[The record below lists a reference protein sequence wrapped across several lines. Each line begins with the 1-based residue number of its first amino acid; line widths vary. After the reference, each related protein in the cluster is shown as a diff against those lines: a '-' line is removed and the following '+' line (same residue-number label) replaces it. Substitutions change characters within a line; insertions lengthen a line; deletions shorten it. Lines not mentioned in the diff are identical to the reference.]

1 MLEGIIFFAIGLFI
15 FAAIGHGIWLL
26 GAAILRLLL
35 GALNDDKRPAQPRSS
50 GRPEPPSRLESCP
63 VCTVPIGFEQ
73 HTCVGCGW
81 PNVDAHQE
89 KRQALALDAVRR
101 TAKRF
106 RGMEWLDLDSF
117 LRIECALDEAIAL
130 SEHAP
135 AVETPQAEVAATT
148 EAPSQPQTIP
158 VASAEPATEEPPVD
172 VAPPIADMVSVA
184 PPPHADSSGRV
195 AHAAAPAAPTKP
207 RPPRFASFLEEKNI
221 RWGELIGGLLI
232 LCSSIALVLSF
243 WQQISERPLLKFG
256 LFNGVTAAL
265 FLIGLYV
272 ERRWRLPT
280 TTHGVLLIAMLLVP
294 LNFLAVAAFTLH
306 SPPTEP
312 LTIGGELLSI
322 VLFAGL
328 GLQAARILMPTAPWA
343 ATAAVVGCAAWQLV
357 VRRLVRPDSSPPLL
371 LGLGLAPIAAYAWPV
386 AAITRR
392 FSKNHECGEREANEI
407 FKVVGTTLF
416 AAVLPLGLIL
426 AKTEHVA
433 SSLARLA
440 PLVSLL
446 GAPLLAV
453 GMLLWRRLT
462 DPSVLKERIAGTA
475 VAVAG
480 VFGMAAATML
490 GWPTPAGMV
499 PTALV
504 NAVIFTW
511 AARRSEVAQAHLLA
525 ALSLAGAYL
534 VGAHVYQISNET
546 GRLPWNGDD
555 AGLAAQILLSGP
567 SGMALV
573 LPALLYVVP
582 IAVLRRRRESSWYEA
597 ARWYAAAGALLAA
610 ASAALVLVFLRR
622 GDPYCATYIFALY
635 GLIALVAAG
644 AMRRA
649 ALAYVGSSLLLASL
663 LTALLVR
670 FPDRFATTEAWLY
683 ALLAHSLGS
692 LLATLALDRFGLKFR
707 NSLVVPLERLAV
719 VTSIAAAPA
728 VGAAMAY
735 HHPTAGAVGATGIAF
750 AWGVLLIRPA
760 SIGWLESWQAAT
772 LFAVGQWTYVGLLHK
787 DWFADIAGYT
797 PLLDPRA
804 LAWFGLG
811 ATGVAAV
818 WLGARVFVRRSTW
831 SSVWRSLLLTRT
843 TADSFIAVGLPAL
856 VVALATYAVLP
867 GVLQELS
874 FRTFTPPEPR
884 VGPSLSAFEFAGI
897 PHQAAQGG
905 AVWTLWAAV
914 LALVCG
920 SLWERFTKGKLA
932 GVIVLAAVASYLIA
946 GRWES
951 EIAVASALR
960 WTSAAALIILSLPI
974 WFRNLLRP
982 LIGKLRLPGLAEQ
995 TATLPHFGF
1004 QIALCAT
1011 LFAPLM
1017 MIVGLGA
1024 TAIANY
1030 DSRYYHP
1037 ARTTSL
1043 PEPELL
1049 FYAFVATTVVAGV
1062 ALASA
1067 ALVRFVGRRLA
1078 ATAAREWVDLSAT
1091 VVGLLGA
1098 SPLLVLLIYWQAV
1111 ALKASPIL
1119 GPDPASWFVRVG
1131 LAVSYAVPLAATA
1144 IAIIG
1149 HAVSLR
1155 SARLGF
1161 ASSLVLNFTATIA
1174 YILALVPQGLKF
1186 DGSLWLRIGQ
1196 LNQSVTALFAIAWCF
1211 VAWKRFATNN
1221 ADEMRTR
1228 DESSDTD
1235 RVVPVGSAEPPPI
1248 FSSAALTP
1256 WLTRQVA
1263 LACATAAAGLIAST
1277 FWLLVNLRSALGDEA
1292 GLVSAAMAD
1301 YGAWG
1306 ALSAVVAAVAVYFRT
1321 TQRAATP
1328 GVWSCAGLAV
1338 AALFAMV
1345 TAWKTAAGGAEW
1357 PNLIGAKTLAF
1368 AWLGVAAATTAAGCF
1383 ACRTTNTAGW
1393 LRFGPPSSASRW
1405 ATFVAALA
1413 WLVAK
1418 WIIFEGPSRYAG
1430 ESLSGFDRLPEVVLL
1445 LVAFLA
1451 PILAA
1456 WRGTRW
1462 RLYLAAF
1469 IFVDLAQ
1476 LWWWEDIG
1484 HRLYP
1489 EMFEYDA
1496 VFTLFTLIGWA
1507 LPTPLWLWIDN
1518 RFIRPHLAALTAG
1531 LPPLGYVTA
1540 ISSLVAVGFA
1550 TAISLSADFFRE
1562 PMMFPQSLLAISA
1575 IMTAAAVASCLWD
1588 RHARWAVA
1596 ATYAAGL
1603 IGVGVALAAHDLA
1616 PRMLIWWCVVA
1627 GSLYVFITALAWN
1640 RRRALFRLVQALR
1653 MPQRFADERAGA
1665 VWLGPTNV
1673 TLAVAVVVPALWCAT
1688 HLDALELR
1696 LGATLAIVAVSASVG
1711 LLARGDSGRT
1721 LHRLALDGGV
1731 IASVALVWA
1740 GITPTL
1746 GGFFGH
1752 EEFLNRAV
1760 LAASALAV
1768 MVGVYGVGF
1777 AKLFTKEN
1785 AWTQTGEEI
1794 TPQLVGLAGTALMIV
1809 LGVEVYEYA
1818 RYDGLVTIA
1827 WPAIIAVAGA
1837 LVALVVACLV
1847 AALVP
1852 GRDPFQL
1859 SERGRTVYVYAAE
1872 VLLAV
1877 MFAHI
1882 RLTMPWLF
1890 RGLFL
1895 QYWPVIIVLLA
1906 FLGVGLSELFR
1917 RKRQP
1922 VLSEPLEKT
1931 GALLPLLPVFG
1942 FWATDTD
1949 VHYSLL
1955 LLAVGGLYATLAVLR
1970 KSFGFGIL
1978 ATLAANGGLWYFLG
1992 QQQGLGWLEHPQL
2005 WLIPP
2010 ALCVL
2015 IAGHLNRSRMPREQA
2030 LGMRYAAAAT
2040 IYVSSTADVFL
2051 NGVAQAPYLPP
2062 VLGGLALCGVFAG
2075 IALRI
2080 RAFLYLGTTFLAI
2093 ALATVIW
2100 HAGYNE
2106 NRTWIFY
2113 VTGIVAGVLIIA
2125 LFAVFEKKRQE
2136 LLEVVEK
2143 LREWE

>member
-15 FAAIGHGIWLL
+15 FAAIGHGVWLL
-26 GAAILRLLL
+26 GAAILRLFL
-35 GALNDDKRPAQPRSS
+35 GALNENERAPTPRSS
-50 GRPEPPSRLESCP
+50 DRPVPHSRLESCP
-63 VCTVPIGFEQ
+63 VCTTPIGFER
-73 HTCVGCGW
+73 HTCAGCGW
-81 PNVDAHQE
+81 PNVDAHQA
-89 KRQALALDAVRR
+89 KRQALALEAVRR
-101 TAKRF
+101 TATRF
-106 RGMEWLDLDSF
+106 RGMEWLGLESF
-117 LRIECALDEAIAL
+117 HRIETSLDEAIAL
-130 SEHAP
+130 SEQAL

-158 VASAEPATEEPPVD
+158 VASAEPAADEQPVD
-172 VAPPIADMVSVA
+172 AAPPIADIASFA
-184 PPPHADSSGRV
+184 PPPHADLS
-195 AHAAAPAAPTKP
+195 AAAAQAAAPTISAVP

-294 LNFLAVAAFTLH
+294 LNFLAVAAFTLN

-322 VLFAGL
+322 ALFAGL
-328 GLQAARILMPTAPWA
+328 GLQAARILMPTAPWG

-357 VRRLVRPDSSPPLL
+357 VRRFVQPDSSPPLL

-392 FSKNHECGEREANEI
+392 FSMKEECGEREANEV

-416 AAVLPLGLIL
+416 AAVLPLGVIL
-426 AKTEHVA
+426 AKSEHVV
-433 SSLARLA
+433 STLARLA

-446 GAPLLAV
+446 GVPLLAV

-462 DPSVLKERIAGTA
+462 DPSVLKERIAGTS

-504 NAVIFTW
+504 NAAIFTW

-534 VGAHVYQISNET
+534 VGAHVYQISSET

-573 LPALLYVVP
+573 LPALFYLVP
-582 IAVLRRRRESSWYEA
+582 IAVLQRRREAPWYEA

-622 GDPYCATYIFALY
+622 GDPYCARYIFALY

-644 AMRRA
+644 TMRRA
-649 ALAYVGSSLLLASL
+649 TLAYVGSGLLLASL
-663 LTALLVR
+663 STALLVR
-670 FPDRFATTEAWLY
+670 FADRFATTEAWLY

-719 VTSIAAAPA
+719 VTSIAAAAA
-728 VGAAMAY
+728 VGATMVY
-735 HHPTAGAVGATGIAF
+735 HHPTPAAVGATGIAL
-750 AWGVLLIRPA
+750 AWGLLLIRTA
-760 SIGWLESWQAAT
+760 SLGWLEACQAAT
-772 LFAVGQWTYVGLLHK
+772 LLAVGQWTYDALLRR
-787 DWFADIAGYT
+787 DWFVDIAGYP

-818 WLGARVFVRRSTW
+818 WLVARLFVRRSAW

-843 TADSFIAVGLPAL
+843 MADSLIAVGLPAL
-856 VVALATYAVLP
+856 VVGLATYAVLP

-884 VGPSLSAFEFAGI
+884 VCRSLSGFEFAGI

-905 AVWTLWAAV
+905 AVWALWAAV

-920 SLWERFTKGKLA
+920 SFWERFTKAKLA
-932 GVIVLAAVASYLIA
+932 VVIVLAAAASYLIA
-946 GRWES
+946 ARWEG
-951 EIAVASALR
+951 EIAAASASR
-960 WTSAAALIILSLPI
+960 WTSAAALIVLSLPI
-974 WFRNLLRP
+974 WFRNPLRP

-995 TATLPHFGF
+995 RATLPHFGF
-1004 QIALCAT
+1004 QIVLSAT

-1024 TAIANY
+1024 AAIANY
-1030 DSRYYHP
+1030 DSRYHQP

-1067 ALVRFVGRRLA
+1067 APVRFVGRRLA
-1078 ATAAREWVDLSAT
+1078 GTAAREWVDLGAT
-1091 VVGLLGA
+1091 VAGLLGL
-1098 SPLLVLLIYWQAV
+1098 SPLVVLLIYWQAV

-1144 IAIIG
+1144 IAIVG

-1161 ASSLVLNFTATIA
+1161 ASSLVLNFTATIS
-1174 YILALVPQGLKF
+1174 YILALVPRGLQF

-1196 LNQSVTALFAIAWCF
+1196 LNQSITALFAIAWCF

-1221 ADEMRTR
+1221 AKETPACDEKSV
-1228 DESSDTD
+1228 DS
-1235 RVVPVGSAEPPPI
+1235 VEPTPR
-1248 FSSAALTP
+1248 FSSADLLS

-1263 LACATAAAGLIAST
+1263 IACATAAAGLIASA
-1277 FWLLVNLRSALGDEA
+1277 FWLLVNLRSAAGDEA
-1292 GLVSAAMAD
+1292 GVVPAATAD
-1301 YGAWG
+1301 LGAWG
-1306 ALSAVVAAVAVYFRT
+1306 ALIAVLAGVGVYFRAT
-1321 TQRAATP
+1321 RQTATP
-1328 GVWSCAGLAV
+1328 GVWSCSGLAV
-1338 AALFAMV
+1338 AALVALV
-1345 TAWKTAAGGAEW
+1345 VAWKSAAGGVEW

-1383 ACRTTNTAGW
+1383 ACRTMETAGW
-1393 LRFGPPSSASRW
+1393 FRFGPPSSASRW
-1405 ATFVAALA
+1405 ATFIAALT

-1418 WIIFEGPSRYAG
+1418 WILFEGPSRHAG
-1430 ESLSGFDRLPEVVLL
+1430 ESQLGFDRLPEVVLL
-1445 LVAFLA
+1445 LVAALA
-1451 PILAA
+1451 TTLAA
-1456 WRGTRW
+1456 WRGSRW
-1462 RLYLAAF
+1462 RLYLAAL
-1469 IFVDLAQ
+1469 IIVDLVQ
-1476 LWWWEDIG
+1476 LRWWEDIG

-1489 EMFEYDA
+1489 GVFEHDT
-1496 VFTLFTLIGWA
+1496 VFTLFTVVGWA
-1507 LPTPLWLWIDN
+1507 LPTPLWLWVES
-1518 RFIRPHLAALTAG
+1518 RFIRPPLVASAAAVRKVG
-1531 LPPLGYVTA
+1531 VPPLGYVTA
-1540 ISSLVAVGFA
+1540 LTSLIVVAAA
-1550 TAISLSADFFRE
+1550 TGLELIGDFFGE
-1562 PMMFPQSLLAISA
+1562 PATFPQSLVTIN
-1575 IMTAAAVASCLWD
+1575 AAAMGLATASCLWD

-1603 IGVGVALAAHDLA
+1603 VGIGVLLSAHDFA
-1616 PRMLIWWCVVA
+1616 PRMLIWWTVVA
-1627 GSLYVFITALAWN
+1627 GSLYLLATAAAWN
-1640 RRRALFRLVQALR
+1640 QRAALIRLANALR
-1653 MPQRFADERAGA
+1653 MPARFTDEHAGA
-1665 VWLGPTNV
+1665 VWLAPTD
-1673 TLAVAVVVPALWCAT
+1673 VAFSVAMLPPALWCAT
-1688 HLDALELR
+1688 HMDTLALR
-1696 LGATLAIVAVSASVG
+1696 LGATFAAAAASASVG
-1711 LLARGDSGRT
+1711 LLARGDSGRA
-1721 LHRLALDGGV
+1721 LRRLALDGGIV
-1731 IASVALVWA
+1731 TAVGLIWA
-1740 GITPTL
+1740 GMSPTPE
-1746 GGFFGH
+1746 GFFSH
-1752 EEFLNRAV
+1752 AEFLNRAV

-1768 MVGVYGVGF
+1768 MVGVYGIGF
-1777 AKLFTKEN
+1777 AKLITKEN
-1785 AWTQTGEEI
+1785 PWTRAAEAI
-1794 TPQLVGLAGTALMIV
+1794 TPNLVGLAAGALAIV
-1809 LGVEVYEYA
+1809 LGVELYEYA
-1818 RYDGLVTIA
+1818 RYEGVVRIA
-1827 WPAIIAVAGA
+1827 WPAILAVAGA
-1837 LVALVVACLV
+1837 LVALFVACLV

-1859 SERGRTVYVYAAE
+1859 SERGRTAYVYAAE
-1872 VLLAV
+1872 TLLAV
-1877 MFAHI
+1877 LFAHI

-1890 RGLFL
+1890 RGFFL
-1895 QYWPVIIVLLA
+1895 QYWPIIIIFLA

-1942 FWATDTD
+1942 FWATDTN

-1992 QQQGLGWLEHPQL
+1992 RQQGLGWLEHPQL

-2015 IAGHLNRSRMPREQA
+2015 IAGHLNRSRMTREQA

-2062 VLGGLALCGVFAG
+2062 VLAGLALCGVFAG